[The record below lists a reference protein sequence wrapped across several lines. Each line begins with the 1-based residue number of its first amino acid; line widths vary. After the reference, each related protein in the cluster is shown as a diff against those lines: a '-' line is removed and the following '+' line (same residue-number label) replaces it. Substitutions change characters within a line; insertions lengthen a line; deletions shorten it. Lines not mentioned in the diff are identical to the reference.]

1 LSKTIDYVPEQ
12 DDDEDGMSAPPA
24 DAQPKGGGAPSAW
37 RYHSEAAPE
46 PTAWLVKNLLPQTGT
61 GLISGQWGS
70 YKTTV
75 ALDLAV
81 SVMTGTPFAGRH
93 AVKRPGG
100 VAYFATEGAG
110 GLASRLNAV
119 AAQRGCAGTLPFA
132 WRADCPPLTAPDAL
146 AKLATEVAQAT
157 AHLEAQHGVP
167 LALILIDTLIAAAGY
182 AKVGDENDAA
192 AAQKI
197 MSVLSKLSARTGA
210 LVLGI
215 DHFGK
220 MVETGTRGSSAKE
233 GHADAVLAVLAEREL
248 SGAVGNTRLAVRKL
262 RDGTAGLEMPFL
274 AAPIE
279 IGRDEDDDP
288 VTRVVIDWDPAPA
301 KLASETDWSKSLK
314 LLQRILMTILADH
327 GVNAAPFAD
336 GPVVR
341 AVDLALVR
349 AEFCRQYVADGTPQ
363 QKTDARRHAFN
374 RAVKSAQAKG
384 LITMREVDG
393 TQLVWLTRPE
403 P

>member
-1 LSKTIDYVPEQ
+1 VSKTIDYVPEC
-12 DDDEDGMSAPPA
+12 DDEDGTDVSQAN
-24 DAQPKGGGAPSAW
+24 AQPKSVGASAW

-46 PTAWLVKNLLPQTGT
+46 PISWLVKNVVPQSGA

-81 SVMTGTPFAGRH
+81 SVMTGAPFAGRH
-93 AVKRPGG
+93 AVKRTGG
-100 VAYFATEGAG
+100 VAYFAAEGAG
-110 GLASRLNAV
+110 GLTSRLNAI
-119 AAQRGCAGTLPFA
+119 AARRGYPGTLPFA
-132 WRADCPPLTAPDAL
+132 WRSDCPPLTAPDAL
-146 AKLATEVAQAT
+146 AKLATEIAQAA
-157 AHLEAQHGVP
+157 AHLEAQHSVP
-167 LALILIDTLIAAAGY
+167 LTLILIDTLIAAAGY

-192 AAQKI
+192 VAQKI

-220 MVETGTRGSSAKE
+220 AIETGTRGSSAKE
-233 GHADAVLAVLAEREL
+233 GHADVVLAILADREL
-248 SGAVGNTRLAVRKL
+248 NGAVANTRLAVRKL
-262 RDGTAGLEMPFL
+262 RDGAAGLESPFI
-274 AAPIE
+274 ATPIE
-279 IGRDEDDDP
+279 VGRDEDNEP
-288 VTRVVIDWDPAPA
+288 ITRVVIDWDPAPA
-301 KLASETDWSKSLK
+301 KLVSETDWSKSLQ
-314 LLQRILMTILADH
+314 LLRRILMTMLADH
-327 GVNAAPFAD
+327 GASAAPFAD

-341 AVDLALVR
+341 AVDLELVR
-349 AEFCRQYVADGTPQ
+349 AEFCRQYVAEGTPR

-384 LITMREVDG
+384 LIAMREVDG